1 MDIRWSHPFSA
12 VIAGPSGAGKSRF
25 VMKFITNMTEMMTPI
40 PDEIVWCY
48 GEWQKDYEVMKSQGI
63 VFMEGIPNID
73 EWSPKRRLV
82 VIDDLMAETDSRFT
96 QLFTKGSHH
105 RDMSVIQIVQIFGK
119 NEEQPTISLN
129 AHYIIIFRNP
139 RDQTQVIHLGKQIK
153 VSPSL

>member
-1 MDIRWSHPFSA
+1 MESSLFYGDSRYFR
-12 VIAGPSGAGKSRF
+12 AGKSRF
-25 VMKFITNMTEMMTPI
+25 VMKLITNMTEMMTPI
-40 PDEIVWCY
+40 PDEIVCSY
-48 GEWQKDYEVMKSQGI
+48 GELQKDYEVMKSQGI